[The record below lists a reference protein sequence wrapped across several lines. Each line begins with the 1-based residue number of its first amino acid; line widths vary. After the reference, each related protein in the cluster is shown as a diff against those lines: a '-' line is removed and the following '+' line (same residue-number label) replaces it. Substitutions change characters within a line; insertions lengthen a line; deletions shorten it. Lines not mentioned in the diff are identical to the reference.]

1 MSPMLLFIDY
11 IVKYMKIVE
20 HLMILHNGVKMPWF
34 SRVGPFEHFNF

>member
-1 MSPMLLFIDY
+1 MSPMLIFIDY

-20 HLMILHNGVKMPWF
+20 HLVILHNRVKLPWF